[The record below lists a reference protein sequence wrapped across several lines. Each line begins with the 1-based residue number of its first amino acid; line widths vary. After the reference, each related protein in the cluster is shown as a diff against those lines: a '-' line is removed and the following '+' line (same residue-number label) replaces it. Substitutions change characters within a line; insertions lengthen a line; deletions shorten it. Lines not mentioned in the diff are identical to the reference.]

1 MVNKLKL
8 AFVLILAC
16 CMLAVSVY
24 ADTIFI
30 EAESGTDNSFPIE
43 SDSNA
48 YGGKYIASAE
58 LEKSITY
65 KFNIT
70 EAGKY
75 LIWTRNFAT
84 NDVDNSMFYIIDG
97 TGLENQENFV
107 YDYYEPSE
115 YEIAENRYTPEN
127 FREPEAYYGHWYW
140 MPMSYR
146 DVNVDP
152 AVRFNLKEFDLSAGE
167 HTLVIM
173 PREAGARMDKLII
186 TNDMSYDPT
195 VISIDPEEQWIIDNT
210 VIEADVPAPA
220 ETEAPAAA
228 VVADPTPVAAAPQT
242 SDNTMLFVLFALAGL
257 TAVGVVKRKSV
268 R

>member
-8 AFVLILAC
+8 ALVLTLAC
-16 CMLAVSVY
+16 CMLAVGIY

-30 EAESGTDNSFPIE
+30 EAENGTDNSFPIE

-65 KFNIT
+65 KFTIT

-115 YEIAENRYTPEN
+115 YEIAENRYTPDN

-152 AVRFNLKEFDLSAGE
+152 AVRFNLKEFDLTAGE

-173 PREAGARMDKLII
+173 PREAGARLDKLII
-186 TNDMSYDPT
+186 TNDMAYDPT
-195 VISIDPEEQWIIDNT
+195 KISIDPEEQWIIDNT
-210 VIEADVPAPA
+210 VIEEAAPAPA
-220 ETEAPAAA
+220 DEPAVP
-228 VVADPTPVAAAPQT
+228 VVSDPTPVTVAPQT
-242 SDNTMLFVLFALAGL
+242 SDNIVVFLLVAFAGVT
-257 TAVGVVKRKSV
+257 TAIAVKRKSV
-268 R
+268 K